1 MPIIYS
7 LVARGSSVLAEFTS
21 TNGNFVTI
29 TRRILDLIPPNDTKM
44 SYVYEK
50 YIFHYLVSDTLTY
63 LCMADEEFG
72 RRIPF
77 TFLDDVKNRFK
88 SMYGDKG
95 KTAIAYGMN
104 SDFSRTLE
112 NLMDHYS
119 NTTRVDT
126 MSRTMAEIDEV
137 KNILVSD
144 IAPQLLKRGEK
155 IEMLVERTDT
165 LNQQSFKFKKQS
177 KQLKCAMWWKN
188 VKLMLVL
195 GAIVLLIIFIIVM
208 SYCDGFRS
216 GSKCRSSS
224 SNSNSTPSP
233 TPTETPNQTSPAPN
247 NTTSTTTS
255 QLLENLLNQF

>member
-7 LVARGSSVLAEFTS
+7 LVARGSSVLAEFTN
-21 TNGNFVTI
+21 TTGNFTTI
-29 TRRILDLIPPNDTKM
+29 TKRILDLIPPNDTKM

-50 YIFHYLVSDTLTY
+50 YIFHYLVNDQLTY

-77 TFLDDVKNRFK
+77 AFLEDVKNRFK

-95 KTAIAYGMN
+95 KTANAYGMN

-119 NTTRVDT
+119 NNRSVDT
-126 MSRTMAEIDEV
+126 MSRTMMEVDEV

-155 IEMLVERTDT
+155 IEILVDRTES

-188 VKLMLVL
+188 VKLMLIIA
-195 GAIVLLIIFIIVM
+195 AIVAV
-208 SYCDGFRS
+208 S
-216 GSKCRSSS
+216 
-224 SNSNSTPSP
+224 
-233 TPTETPNQTSPAPN
+233 
-247 NTTSTTTS
+247 
-255 QLLENLLNQF
+255 

>member
-21 TNGNFVTI
+21 TNGNFIQI

-44 SYVYEK
+44 SYVYEN
-50 YIFHYLVSDTLTY
+50 DTLTY

-195 GAIVLLIIFIIVM
+195 AAIVLIIIFIIVM

-224 SNSNSTPSP
+224 NSTPSP
-233 TPTETPNQTSPAPN
+233 TPTQAPPSPSPQ
-247 NTTSTTTS
+247 SS
-255 QLLENLLNQF
+255 SSQSPKPQLLETLLNQF